1 MNNLVRLVQ
10 RCEIAEQAFDRII
23 NMDGGTPQTIAAG
36 MWASIYAPL
45 LGECAAVLRAAQG
58 TEAGT
63 AETVEQGS
71 VHDGPVAES
80 DAP

>member
-1 MNNLVRLVQ
+1 MTKAQARW
-10 RCEIAEQAFDRII
+10 RCETCKGELAMPAACAEWGYFCCFAS
-23 NMDGGTPQTIAAG
+23 MTP
-36 MWASIYAPL
+36 
-45 LGECAAVLRAAQG
+45 LGVVRAAQG

-63 AETVEQGS
+63 AETVKQGS